1 MKRMDAPTTVRL
13 LSPAFKGLALPVRC
27 HRSAR
32 WLAGLCIL
40 AVLAQA
46 APAWAQD
53 AGASIAGAGL
63 TLTAAVDE
71 AMRLR
76 PSIRG
81 AQADQSAADARLA
94 EARAGR
100 MPRLSGGE
108 RLTNGNNPVFVFG
121 TLLEQGRFGPE
132 NFQVESLNQP
142 DPITNFRS
150 QIDLVA
156 PIFDQRQTST
166 RVAQARLARESAD
179 ADREMTEQRIRFEVI
194 ASYYGVLVAEAALGV
209 ADDAVVAAESDA
221 KRIRDRVDA
230 GLVVESEHLAVEVQ
244 LAEFRQQQIEARG
257 AVRSARATLAKAI
270 GAPDGP
276 PRILGTGLEE
286 RAFSPPALPQLS
298 SSFLERHPEYR
309 RAELEA
315 RSRAEGIRG
324 AEGEYLPRVDGFA
337 TVGNSGNKLVNGSG
351 DYAVGVSLTF
361 TLFDAGRRPR
371 IDAAEAEKLAAEAA
385 RDERANE
392 LRLDVARAYEDFI
405 AARERLTVTAKAIEQ
420 ATEVLRVVRDRYQTG
435 LTTVTEVLRAETALV
450 RSRLNLLSARY
461 AYTVGYARLLLSSG
475 GLTDVAP
482 FAQ

>member
-1 MKRMDAPTTVRL
+1 MKSTDAPTTQRFRR
-13 LSPAFKGLALPVRC
+13 PAVPRVAQPARFR
-27 HRSAR
+27 RSAR
-32 WLAGLCIL
+32 WLAGLWIVAIL
-40 AVLAQA
+40 GQA
-46 APAWAQD
+46 APAAAQD
-53 AGASIAGAGL
+53 ASASSGGIGL
-63 TLTAAVDE
+63 TLVAAVDE

-81 AQADQSAADARLA
+81 AEADQRAADARIA

-100 MPRLSGGE
+100 MPRLSAGE

-121 TLLEQGRFGPE
+121 TLLEQGRFGAE
-132 NFQVESLNQP
+132 NFQIESLNQP

-150 QIDLVA
+150 QVDLVA

-166 RVAQARLARESAD
+166 RVAQAHLARESAD
-179 ADREMTEQRIRFEVI
+179 ADREMTEQRIRFDVI

-209 ADDAVVAAESDA
+209 ADDAVLAAESDA

-230 GLVVESEHLAVEVQ
+230 GLVVESEYLAVEVQ
-244 LAEFRQQQIEARG
+244 VAEFRQQQIEARG
-257 AVRSARATLAKAI
+257 AVRSAQATLAKAL

-276 PRILGTGLEE
+276 LRILGTELAE
-286 RAFSPPALPQLS
+286 RTFSPPALSQLS
-298 SSFLERHPEYR
+298 STFLVGHPEYR
-309 RAELEA
+309 RVELEA

-371 IDAAEAEKLAAEAA
+371 IDAAEAAKLAAEAA

-392 LRLDVARAYEDFI
+392 LRLDVARAYEEFI
-405 AARERLTVTAKAIEQ
+405 AARERLTVTTKAIEQ

-450 RSRLNLLSARY
+450 RSRLNHLSVRY
-461 AYTVGYARLLLSSG
+461 AHTVGYARLLLASG